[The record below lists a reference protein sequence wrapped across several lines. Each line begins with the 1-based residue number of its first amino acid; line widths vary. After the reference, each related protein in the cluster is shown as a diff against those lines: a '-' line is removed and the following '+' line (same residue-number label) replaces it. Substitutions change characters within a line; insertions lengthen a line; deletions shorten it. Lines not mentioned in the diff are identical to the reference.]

1 MASNLEEKESS
12 SDRAARIISL
22 LTIAPFQIVLYMTFA
37 VVICHDFLEELL
49 LNTFSGIFFLLI
61 PFIPLVYVAQKEQD
75 KNYSIPIEKR
85 YILFLVEVITFSC
98 ASIFYYLYPL
108 WRGVYPEILL
118 IFTVGYT
125 ILMVVSLVI
134 TTGFKFKM
142 SLHMTGAV
150 SSITALVI
158 VLGWWFGLLYLFCIP
173 IGWSRIKLQA
183 HKTSQVV
190 IGTIVGILT
199 IFFTYLG
206 FGYIF

>member
-1 MASNLEEKESS
+1 MEEKESS

-37 VVICHDFLEELL
+37 WVICHDFREELL

-61 PFIPLVYVAQKEQD
+61 PFIPLLYVAQKEQD

-85 YILFLVEVITFSC
+85 YILFLVQIITFSC
-98 ASIFYYLYPL
+98 ASIFYYFYPL
-108 WRGVYPEILL
+108 WRGVNTEILF

-125 ILMVVSLVI
+125 ILMAVSLVI
-134 TTGFKFKM
+134 TTGFNFKM

-158 VLGWWFGLLYLFCIP
+158 VLGWWLVLLYLFCIP

-183 HKTSQVV
+183 HKTSQVI
-190 IGTIVGILT
+190 IGAIVGILT